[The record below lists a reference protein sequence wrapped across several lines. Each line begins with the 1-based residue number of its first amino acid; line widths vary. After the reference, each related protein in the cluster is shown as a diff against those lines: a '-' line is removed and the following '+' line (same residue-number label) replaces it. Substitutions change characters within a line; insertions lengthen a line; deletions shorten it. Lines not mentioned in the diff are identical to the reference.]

1 VKYLKKYNSFFEDGT
16 AAVSASSTAG
26 MGAVSS
32 AQPGAIAGTTGTEG
46 SGDLGFT
53 FKKEKRKKGNP
64 SQVADMRDL
73 APAKGVTK
81 VKESVISQ
89 IESRDP
95 NRNSEVYKTIN
106 DCLVEL
112 FDEEFTLSTCQYH
125 LRKHDYDIN
134 DDEVSTFNMEELE
147 IKLSKRITKLWTGNI
162 GVKTTFDENGIV
174 TYDVETL
181 RPVARLHDDEQSLLE
196 KIDDACHSLI
206 NQLDY
211 ESGILWTSWK
221 VSGSAMPYDKDR
233 EINVEARI
241 ILSNVIK

>member
-1 VKYLKKYNSFFEDGT
+1 MKYLKKYTQFFEDGT
-16 AAVSASSTAG
+16 AAASTSTTGGMGPVSA
-26 MGAVSS
+26 
-32 AQPGAIAGTTGTEG
+32 AQPGSLPGTNGTEG

-53 FKKEKRKKGNP
+53 FKKEKRKKGNA
-64 SQVADMRDL
+64 SQVTDMRDL

-81 VKESVISQ
+81 VKESVLSQ

-95 NRNSEVYKTIN
+95 NRNPEVYKTIN

-125 LRKHDYDIN
+125 LRKHIRS
-134 DDEVSTFNMEELE
+134 EILGTFNMEELE
-147 IKLSKRITKLWTGNI
+147 IKISKRITKLWTGNI

-196 KIDDACHSLI
+196 KTQWQHKKSL
-206 NQLDY
+206 L
-211 ESGILWTSWK
+211 
-221 VSGSAMPYDKDR
+221 
-233 EINVEARI
+233 
-241 ILSNVIK
+241 